1 LLYVQYLKQVKMTNA
16 INWFEIPVKDFDR
29 AKSFYSTIMGGEIT
43 EVPMED
49 GMRYGV
55 FPHDREKGVG
65 GGIIAGNEQQ
75 NPSMGGVTVYLN
87 GGEDLSA
94 PLAKIEAAG
103 GKIVMPKTAIGEDG
117 FMAQFLDTEGN
128 KLALHSLS

>member
-1 LLYVQYLKQVKMTNA
+1 MTNA

-29 AKSFYSTIMGGEIT
+29 AKTFYTTIMGEEIT
-43 EVPMED
+43 EVPMEA

-55 FPHDREKGVG
+55 FPHDKDKGVG
-65 GGIIAGNEQQ
+65 GGIIAANGQQ
-75 NPSMGGVTVYLN
+75 NPSIDGVTIYLN

-103 GKIVMPKTAIGEDG
+103 GKVVLPKTAIGEDG

-128 KLALHSLS
+128 KLALHSLK

>member
-1 LLYVQYLKQVKMTNA
+1 MINA

-29 AKSFYSTIMGGEIT
+29 AKAFYTTIMDGEIA
-43 EVPMED
+43 EVPMEG

-55 FPHDREKGVG
+55 FPHDKDNGVG

-75 NPSMGGVTVYLN
+75 NPSMDGATVYLN

-94 PLAKIEAAG
+94 PLAKVEAAG
-103 GKIVMPKTAIGEDG
+103 GKIILPKTAIGEDG

-128 KLALHSLS
+128 KLALHSLN